1 MLRCH
6 QQNKAWILRT
16 YISRLIQA
24 GGNDE
29 GLLEDAMAIIG
40 FNRAQGDDWIIN
52 CHFNQWA
59 SNNLPD
65 PFKSFDEYRIT
76 ELDRIFA
83 RLGLFIEDYM
93 SKATS
98 SNPVLRYLSLPSIVY
113 TDTDTD
119 NRVTLDDLTPTE
131 RYRLFRAFLRY
142 EMLCKVF
149 DPKVKDAVGA
159 DYQWIGGSYHQTWYG
174 NNEQSPGL
182 ERYWRIAHDSWET
195 LDPWLY
201 ESLHCVWDYIQA
213 CYGAVLAHVA
223 WADKYPAFLTE
234 GVRKKNLLFPD
245 NMPLWCTHKPTHEP
259 ILNEYGAGGTGDY
272 LSVTYDQLRIFRQRA
287 WIFYDD
293 TRLFPSVA
301 VHFPDIVTL
310 EQHRDGR
317 MGHGASDYNTRHR
330 RRSPE
335 WQDYWTGRT
344 LESPSLFD
352 EEIDE
357 VEFPWN
363 DHSRIPTFYSRP
375 QGQELTTFWRWE

>member
-1 MLRCH
+1 MDAFQTLPSEICLLIIGNIYSHTTLWRLLKASPKMLRCH

-234 GVRKKNLLFPD
+234 GLRKKNLLFPD
-245 NMPLWCTHKPTHEP
+245 NMYVNSYTYFGDLRLSSRCHYLTYWAPGKGTDLLFHLLTH
-259 ILNEYGAGGTGDY
+259 
-272 LSVTYDQLRIFRQRA
+272 
-287 WIFYDD
+287 
-293 TRLFPSVA
+293 
-301 VHFPDIVTL
+301 
-310 EQHRDGR
+310 
-317 MGHGASDYNTRHR
+317 MGKG
-330 RRSPE
+330 
-335 WQDYWTGRT
+335 
-344 LESPSLFD
+344 
-352 EEIDE
+352 
-357 VEFPWN
+357 
-363 DHSRIPTFYSRP
+363 P
-375 QGQELTTFWRWE
+375 QGT